1 MNNKVVLKVKGLTKI
16 FKEGKDSLEVL
27 KGIDLEVEEGVSV
40 AIVGTSG
47 SGKSTLLQCLGAL
60 DIFDA
65 GSVEIDGE
73 NIADLSEKQR
83 TQMRNRKLGFVYQF
97 HHLLPEFTSLESTA
111 MPLKIRRVPAAEAQ
125 KRAEHL
131 LAAMGLEERVDHLP
145 SQLSGGERQRVAI
158 ARAVCGSP
166 VCLLADEP
174 TGNLDRETAVSVFDY
189 LVRLT
194 RDEKLTLIIV
204 THDPELAARC
214 DRIYRL
220 KAGRLIA
227 EK

>member
-60 DIFDA
+60 DIF
-65 GSVEIDGE
+65 
-73 NIADLSEKQR
+73 IADLSEKQR

-97 HHLLPEFTSLESTA
+97 HHLLPEFTSLENTA

>member
-65 GSVEIDGE
+65 
-73 NIADLSEKQR
+73 EKQR

-97 HHLLPEFTSLESTA
+97 HHLLPEFTSLENTA

>member
-97 HHLLPEFTSLESTA
+97 HHLLPEFTSLENTA

-145 SQLSGGERQRVAI
+145 SLGRRASACRDRARRVRLSGLS
-158 ARAVCGSP
+158 AR
-166 VCLLADEP
+166 
-174 TGNLDRETAVSVFDY
+174 R
-189 LVRLT
+189 
-194 RDEKLTLIIV
+194 
-204 THDPELAARC
+204 
-214 DRIYRL
+214 
-220 KAGRLIA
+220 
-227 EK
+227 

>member
-60 DIFDA
+60 DTFDA

-97 HHLLPEFTSLESTA
+97 HHLLPEFTSLENTA

-131 LAAMGLEERVDHLP
+131 LWITFRV
-145 SQLSGGERQRVAI
+145 SS
-158 ARAVCGSP
+158 RAES
-166 VCLLADEP
+166 
-174 TGNLDRETAVSVFDY
+174 VSVSRSRAPCAALRFVCSPMN
-189 LVRLT
+189 LPETLT
-194 RDEKLTLIIV
+194 GRPRFQCLIIWCV
-204 THDPELAARC
+204 
-214 DRIYRL
+214 
-220 KAGRLIA
+220 
-227 EK
+227 